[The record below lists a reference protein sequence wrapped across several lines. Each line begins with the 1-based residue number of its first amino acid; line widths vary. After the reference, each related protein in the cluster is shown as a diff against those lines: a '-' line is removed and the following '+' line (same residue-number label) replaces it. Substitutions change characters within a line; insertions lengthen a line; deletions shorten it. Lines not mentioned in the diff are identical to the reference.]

1 MSCEPRSDFA
11 GESVGP
17 ADPGWRLLV
26 RQLWKEDTV
35 LEARAFSH
43 KRRRIT
49 AGEAGA
55 DFFLPND
62 LGGAPEVCLA
72 HISHD
77 EVRIFTEAATATEV
91 SGPDGQRQV
100 LRGGVPEGFALP
112 AGAVATVRFGPVGF
126 RLCHALRPA
135 GIVSG
140 LAERVDF
147 PMLNSL
153 LLMLFVMAGVFATLH
168 LQPRAVAATEEELSR
183 IPDRVVRFMLSRAQ
197 PERQDFVFVPRLR
210 TDIDER
216 PAAPRAPAGAAG
228 KAGLPGRPDTGR
240 RTAAKAIKPDDKTVV
255 GRTGLIYLWGTGGAQ
270 TASTILGGTGLGGEM
285 EAAIGNVNGA
295 LPGDSGGFGGM
306 APRGTGTGGGGPP
319 DTIGSAELNLG
330 GSVRPRGGR
339 GGPKVAMRAPE
350 ERTISI
356 NVGKPVVIGPLSMEV
371 IRQVIASH
379 RDQIRYCYSQEL
391 NRNPKLAGK
400 ISVRFTIGE
409 GGYVSRAAIA
419 QSTVGDAALEE
430 CLVRKIGAWKFP
442 APRGGVAIVNYPFIL
457 TAPGM

>member
-1 MSCEPRSDFA
+1 M
-11 GESVGP
+11 
-17 ADPGWRLLV
+17 
-26 RQLWKEDTV
+26 RQLWKDDTV

-43 KRRRIT
+43 QRRQIT

-55 DFFLPND
+55 DFFLPSD
-62 LGGAPEVCLA
+62 FVGAPGVCLA
-72 HISHD
+72 HIFND
-77 EVRIFTEAATATEV
+77 EVRIIGEAATAAEV
-91 SGPDGQRQV
+91 SGPDGKRQV
-100 LRGGVPEGFALP
+100 LRGGVAEGFVLP
-112 AGAVATVRFGPVGF
+112 VGAVATVWFGPVGF
-126 RLCHALRPA
+126 RLCHVLRPA

-147 PMLNSL
+147 LMLNSL

-168 LQPRAVAATEEELSR
+168 LRPRAVAAAEEELSR

-197 PERQDFVFVPRLR
+197 PEHQDFVFVPRLR
-210 TDIDER
+210 IDIDER
-216 PAAPRAPAGAAG
+216 PAAPRAPGVAG

-240 RTAAKAIKPDDKTVV
+240 RTAAKAIKLDDKVVV
-255 GRTGLIYLWGTGGAQ
+255 GQKGLIYLWGTGDTQ

-285 EAAIGNVNGA
+285 EAAIGNVDGA

-319 DTIGSAELNLG
+319 DIIGSDELNLG
-330 GSVRPRGGR
+330 GRVRPRGEP
-339 GGPKVAMRAPE
+339 GGPKVALRAPE

-356 NVGKPVVIGPLSMEV
+356 NVGKPVIIGPLSMEV

-391 NRNPKLAGK
+391 NRKPRLAGK

-442 APRGGVAIVNYPFIL
+442 APRGGVVIVNYPFIF